1 MMPKATADPSSL
13 NSQSS
18 RASAPAASIS
28 LVGIFA
34 SEVTASLLV
43 AVLRRPAL
51 GMVFL
56 AVGLAIAFGWLRRFR
71 RHADAGV
78 AHEIETAKGL
88 LADRSYT
95 AAWNTAAAA
104 ADAAAGPPLRNAAL
118 TVMARVALE
127 ERRYQTARQV
137 LGRMRPRSA
146 VDPSLEAAIEGADG
160 GRDDAIL
167 ALERA
172 RSRPTFDGAAAR
184 LLIELCGEANHLERA
199 TRIALAHLD
208 LLEIH
213 DVRNMIASLAE
224 WGEPHHA
231 AAVAM
236 ALTIRLAG
244 AGRQIRLSESP
255 RPSGD

>member
-1 MMPKATADPSSL
+1 MMPKATADRSTVD
-13 NSQSS
+13 SQIS
-18 RASAPAASIS
+18 RAPAPAPTIS
-28 LVGIFA
+28 LVGIIA
-34 SEVTASLLV
+34 SEATASLLM
-43 AVLRRPAL
+43 ALFRRPAL

-56 AVGLAIAFGWLRRFR
+56 AIGIAIAFGWLRRFR
-71 RHADAGV
+71 RHADAVV
-78 AHEIETAKGL
+78 AQEIETAKRL
-88 LADRSYT
+88 LANLSYT
-95 AAWNTAAAA
+95 AAWNAAAAA
-104 ADAAAGPPLRNAAL
+104 ADAAAGPLLRNAAL

-127 ERRYQTARQV
+127 ERRTQTARQV
-137 LGRMRPRSA
+137 LGRMTPRWA
-146 VDPSLEAAIEGADG
+146 VNPCLEAAIERADG

-172 RSRPTFDGAAAR
+172 RHRPTFDGAAAR
-184 LLIELCGEANHLERA
+184 LLIELCGEANDLERA

-213 DVRNMIASLAE
+213 DVRNMIASLAD

-236 ALTIRLAG
+236 ALTIRISG

-255 RPSGD
+255 HPSGD